1 MTAALALPPV
11 QPPDG
16 TARAGVRTLGGA
28 DESMRS
34 PAGPLGLGRL
44 ADAASWLAGCQGV
57 CPPRAIARARVV
69 AFAADHGVSGVSA
82 QTATAAELAEAV
94 RSGTG
99 PLPELAA
106 AAGAGVRVVEVGPAA
121 QPIDTTDALSD
132 DDVVAAVRAG
142 MSAADGEADSGAD
155 LLIAANLGA
164 GSTTAAAVLVAA
176 LTGAEPVAVVGRGS
190 GIDDATWM
198 RKATV
203 VRDALRRA
211 KPHIA
216 EPLRLLAAV
225 GGADLAALSGFLLQA
240 ASRRTPVLLG
250 GLTVCAAA
258 VVAEELA
265 PGAREWWLASSTTTE
280 PAHAKT
286 LEHLDLEPLLDLRLG
301 GDAPAAGVTAL
312 PLLAAAARALA

>member
-1 MTAALALPPV
+1 MTSALALPPV

-16 TARAGVRTLGGA
+16 TARARVRTLGGA
-28 DESMRS
+28 DESVRS

-44 ADAASWLAGCQGV
+44 ADAVSWLAGCQGV

-69 AFAADHGVSGVSA
+69 AFTTGPDDG
-82 QTATAAELAEAV
+82 AELLE
-94 RSGTG
+94 
-99 PLPELAA
+99 ELAA
-106 AAGAGVRVVEVGPAA
+106 AGGAGVKVLEVGPAS
-121 QPIDTTDALSD
+121 QPIDTTDALTSD
-132 DDVVAAVRAG
+132 EVVAAVRAG
-142 MSAADGEADSGAD
+142 MSAADGEVDSGAD
-155 LLIAANLGA
+155 LLIAANLGD
-164 GSTTAAAVLVAA
+164 GTTAAAVLVAA

-190 GIDDATWM
+190 GIDDAAWM
-198 RKATV
+198 RKAIV

-216 EPLRLLAAV
+216 EPLRLLAAT

-250 GLTVCAAA
+250 GLSVCAAA

-265 PGAREWWLASSTTTE
+265 PGARGWWLASSTTTE

-312 PLLAAAARALA
+312 PLLAAAARALG